1 LVALKLIEYWI
12 FRRSRRYG
20 IYRTAGFGVDPL
32 PVPSVKTVDQRGA
45 MTELFVSQT
54 SRLLMGTNLTFATVL
69 DTTADASPTI
79 ESISFKCEGI
89 AASTFQTTALAADV
103 FSITALYS
111 ENSEFNPVTS
121 FARTDTATMGQ
132 GSKGH
137 CEHPQKTGAGAALRN
152 AHSDGQC
159 NPLSCVDFR
168 RLRPVLPI
176 QLHTA

>member
-1 LVALKLIEYWI
+1 MVALKLIEYWI

-121 FARTDTATMGQ
+121 FARTDTVTMVGPAKVIA
-132 GSKGH
+132 ST
-137 CEHPQKTGAGAALRN
+137 QKNRCGRG
-152 AHSDGQC
+152 
-159 NPLSCVDFR
+159 FER
-168 RLRPVLPI
+168 RS
-176 QLHTA
+176 Q